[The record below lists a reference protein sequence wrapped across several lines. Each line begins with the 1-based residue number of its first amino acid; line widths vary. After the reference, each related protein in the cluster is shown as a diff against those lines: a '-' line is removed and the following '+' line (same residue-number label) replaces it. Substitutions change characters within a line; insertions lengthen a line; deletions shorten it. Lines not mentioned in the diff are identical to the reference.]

1 MNQKNS
7 IRMVVFGGLFV
18 ALSIALSRLMSVT
31 VPIQGIPG
39 VRLSFGLVPVIVAG
53 VLFGP
58 VTGFMVGA
66 LSDFI
71 GALLFPSGPYFPG
84 FTVTYALS
92 GALPSFFVSDI
103 RIRWE
108 KTGSGR
114 SLHMFYAFDWSKFR
128 TVHPLLVGIAVSQCL
143 NSVVLNTL
151 WISLINGKA
160 YIALLPARLI
170 TQAIMIPIFA
180 VVSYTVVLIYRGAF
194 RGQMPSLD
202 IMIPSRE

>member
-7 IRMVVFGGLFV
+7 IRMIVFGGLFI

-31 VPIQGIPG
+31 VPIEGIPG

-71 GALLFPSGPYFPG
+71 GMLIFPSGPYFPG
-84 FTVTYALS
+84 FTLTYALS

-108 KTGSGR
+108 KTGNRR
-114 SLHMFYAFDWSKFR
+114 SLHMRYSFDWSKFR
-128 TVHPLLVGIAVSQCL
+128 TVYPLLVGIAISQLL
-143 NSVVLNTL
+143 NSAALNTL

-160 YIALLPARLI
+160 YIALLPARI
-170 TQAIMIPIFA
+170 VTQAILTPIFA
-180 VVSYTVVLIYRGAF
+180 LVSYTVVLIYRGA
-194 RGQMPSLD
+194 
-202 IMIPSRE
+202 